1 MRRQLQFYLI
11 RQFIQFQQALI
22 ELRESTRQPLQ
33 ILRGFFLIRGLIF
46 AVAGVIGFGTA
57 GYVVLEGWNLSD
69 SFYMTMITIATVGYG
84 EIRPLDDSGRCFS
97 VLLIVMS
104 ITIIAYGISS
114 SVEYV
119 VTGELI
125 KTVEETQKTSRLQAM
140 KKHFI
145 IAGFGRVGEEVALA
159 LRHEGISFAVVE
171 NKSDAITRAQSYGY
185 LVIEGSATEDE
196 ILLMAGIERARGI
209 ICATANDA
217 TNVYVVLSA
226 RGLNENLFIIS
237 RASDENSEAKLM
249 RAGADRVIS
258 PYVLSGRRMANLAIR
273 PYVVDFLDVT
283 GTAGQLEKTLEEI
296 IVEDGSIISNR
307 TLGEVDLRNRTG
319 ALILGLYRSTGELLT
334 SPSADTL
341 LEPGTRMIVMG
352 TRDELDVTEALS
364 RNFMNLKSGEDDES

>member
-11 RQFIQFQQALI
+11 RQFIRLQQALI
-22 ELRESTRQPLQ
+22 ELRESTRRPLQ

-46 AVAGVIGFGTA
+46 AVLGVIGFGTA
-57 GYVVLEGWNLSD
+57 GYIVLEGWNLSD

-84 EIRPLDDSGRCFS
+84 ETRPLDDSGRCFS

-125 KTVEETQKTSRLQAM
+125 KTVEASQKASRLQLM
-140 KKHFI
+140 KNHFI

-159 LRHEGISFAVVE
+159 LRHEETPFVIIDNMPE
-171 NKSDAITRAQSYGY
+171 AITRAQSYGY
-185 LVIEGSATEDE
+185 LVIESSATEDE
-196 ILLMAGIERARGI
+196 SLITAGIERARGI

-217 TNVYVVLSA
+217 TNVYIVLSA

-237 RASDENSEAKLM
+237 RASDENSEAKLI

-258 PYVLSGRRMANLAIR
+258 PYVLSGRRMAHLAVR

-296 IVEDGSIISNR
+296 IVEEGSIIVNR

-334 SPSADTL
+334 SPAADTL

-364 RNFMNLKSGEDDES
+364 RNFIKTEDNS